1 MRKAKTALIVALLLV
16 SALPFVQKAE
26 ATLGEANVYIICLNN
41 VPTNDSW
48 VDDFQSVKDGAI
60 DACMLQGTHIQFSVP
75 RAHPKRSVDYP
86 PYYEATPYVV
96 TSWSQ
101 YASIITS
108 YSEVIVVNTHGQ
120 YLPVPSGY
128 TKEQWVDK
136 IADAMLN
143 RRLTWV
149 HVGGYTF
156 FRVWYQQTGTGEE
169 WGEQGFKQLMNH
181 INKGDVDL
189 SPYPYSEDERA
200 STLLGDQQIGLN
212 WYDRDGRPIT
222 GYAEATLG
230 KPLKIGDFKEYLI
243 LPIFE
248 YGEFWTGAAIAFAK
262 AGARYTDE
270 HGCGAYVHIGA
281 RYLYLSNGSALDAD
295 YGRGFIGTAA
305 ALWAES
311 MGFDA
316 KMDAKHD
323 GSFWGP
329 NSENAS
335 LVVQPSISGV
345 RRIGTDLSVTMTFAV
360 YGATQ
365 SHQDDVFR
373 FKDASFRIYEV
384 SGSEWSNVT
393 MRVDLGFSREG
404 YSDGLVLSG
413 LYDEGQAPYG
423 LAASSIMWILGAPT
437 LLAAHPVAA
446 PILWGIGGVKLLAG
460 WIEQGSTINYSGVG
474 DFDPYIDFKYLPAQ
488 NYTVS
493 DGKAY
498 REFMTLT
505 TVELLIPT
513 SGKSGWLILPLEY
526 NISALPSWYWW
537 DHPGWLDVNDTL
549 EIAIWFPG
557 AGQEDAGTEGD
568 AGDSHGAAT
577 EIDPG
582 SYHGYLGG
590 GDNNDWYQFH
600 ANSGET
606 ISVSMTPPSYVNFDL
621 ELYSPYNSDIP
632 KDESHNGAGAT
643 DSIEYTADC
652 SGSWRIK
659 INRVS
664 GSGVYSFDLNPAS
677 LYISASSGG
686 TTDPVPGTY
695 NYGYGSSVAVTA
707 TAYSGYHFVWWWLD
721 GGLKSGNQIT
731 VTMDSD
737 HTLYAYFL
745 PNGGGGGE
753 PCPTLFVWNGNDYV
767 DYGVIDIHNPSG
779 EDVVREVAVQME
791 DVGLNNHKATFRLRE
806 GWEGLNFSE
815 SVIDHVKLYAIN
827 EDGKLKLCP
836 LTRANHS
843 SLGNV
848 LPQLL
853 KSDDIRVQTLLLE
866 TIDLTFKVP
875 HKNVQNF
882 TFVIEG
888 CNMLKY

>member
-1 MRKAKTALIVALLLV
+1 MRKAKTALIVTLLLV
-16 SALPFVQKAE
+16 SALPFIQKAE

-41 VPTNDSW
+41 VPTDDSW

-75 RAHPKRSVDYP
+75 RAHPKRNVDYP

-96 TSWSQ
+96 TSWAQ
-101 YASIITS
+101 YKNIITS

-120 YLPVPSGY
+120 YLPVPSSY

-169 WGEQGFKQLMNH
+169 WGEQGFKHLMNH
-181 INKGDVDL
+181 TNKGDVDL
-189 SPYPYSEDERA
+189 SPFPYFEDERA
-200 STLLGDQQIGLN
+200 TTLLGDQQIGLN
-212 WYDRDGRPIT
+212 WYDGYGRSIT
-222 GYAEATLG
+222 VYAEATLG

-248 YGEFWTGAAIAFAK
+248 YGEFWTGAAIAFVK

-281 RYLYLSNGSALDAD
+281 RYLYRSNGSALNAD

-311 MGFDA
+311 MGFDG
-316 KMDAKHD
+316 KMDAKQD
-323 GSFWGP
+323 GSIWGP
-329 NSENAS
+329 YSENAS

-345 RRIGTDLSVTMTFAV
+345 RRSGTDLIVTMTFAI

-365 SHQDDVFR
+365 SHQDDVFY
-373 FKDASFRIYEV
+373 FEDALFFIDEV
-384 SGSEWSNVT
+384 SGSDWSDVT
-393 MRVDLGFSREG
+393 MRVDLGFSKEG
-404 YSDGLVLSG
+404 YGDGLVLSG

-423 LAASSIMWILGAPT
+423 SVASGIMWILGAPT

-446 PILWGIGGVKLLAG
+446 SILWGIKGVKLLAD
-460 WIEQGSTINYSGVG
+460 WIEQVCTEEYSGVG
-474 DFDPYIDFKYLPAQ
+474 PDFDPYIDFRYLPAQ

-493 DGKAY
+493 NGKAY
-498 REFMTLT
+498 WEFMTLT

-526 NISALPSWYWW
+526 QISALPSWYWW
-537 DHPGWLDVNDTL
+537 DHPGWLDVNDTI
-549 EIAIWFPG
+549 EIAIWFYG
-557 AGQEDAGTEGD
+557 AGQSDAGSKRD
-568 AGDSHGAAT
+568 ATNSNPVSVT
-577 EIDPG
+577 FPG

-590 GDNNDWYQFH
+590 GDNDDWYTFTME
-600 ANSGET
+600 SGKSIT
-606 ISVSMTPPSYVNFDL
+606 IQMNPPAFVDFNL
-621 ELYSPYNSDIP
+621 ELYRPNDNL
-632 KDESHNGAGAT
+632 KAESHQGAGTT
-643 DSIEYTADC
+643 DIIQCTTDC
-652 SGSWRIK
+652 GGTWKLRIYK
-659 INRVS
+659 VQ
-664 GSGVYSFDLNPAS
+664 GSGVYSLDLNFIVKS
-677 LYISASSGG
+677 IYISTSSGG
-686 TTDPVPGTY
+686 TTDPAPGTHTY
-695 NYGYGSSVAVTA
+695 SYGESVAVTA

-753 PCPTLFVWNGNDYV
+753 SCPTLFVWNGSGYV
-767 DYGVIDIHNPSG
+767 DYGIIDIHNPSG
-779 EDVVREVAVQME
+779 EDVVREVSVQSE
-791 DVGLNNHKATFRLRE
+791 DVSISNYKARFRLRE
-806 GWEGLNFSE
+806 GWEGLSYSE
-815 SVIDHVKLYAIN
+815 SVIDQVKLYAIGN
-827 EDGKLKLCP
+827 DGNRHLCP
-836 LTRANHS
+836 LISAEHS
-843 SLGNV
+843 RLGNV

-853 KSDDIRVQTLLLE
+853 LSDDYRAQMLLLE
-866 TIDLTFKVP
+866 TVDLTFVVP
-875 HKNVQNF
+875 WQNIQGF
-882 TFVIEG
+882 TFAIEG
-888 CNMLKY
+888 CNKWKM

>member
-1 MRKAKTALIVALLLV
+1 MRKAKTGLIVALLLV

-120 YLPVPSGY
+120 YLPVPSSYNKG
-128 TKEQWVDK
+128 QWVDK

-243 LPIFE
+243 LPIFD
-248 YGEFWTGAAIAFAK
+248 YGDFWTGAAIAFVK
-262 AGARYTDE
+262 AGARYTDG

-316 KMDAKHD
+316 KMDAKQW
-323 GSFWGP
+323 GSGGP
-329 NSENAS
+329 WSENAS

-345 RRIGTDLSVTMTFAV
+345 RETGTDLIVTMEFAV

-365 SHQDDVFR
+365 SHQDDVFY
-373 FKDASFRIYEV
+373 FKDALFFIDEV
-384 SGSEWSNVT
+384 SGSEWSDVT

-404 YSDGLVLSG
+404 YGDGLVLSG

-423 LAASSIMWILGAPT
+423 LATSSIMWILGAPT
-437 LLAAHPVAA
+437 LLAAHPLAA
-446 PILWGIGGVKLLAG
+446 PILWGIGGVKLLG
-460 WIEQGSTINYSGVG
+460 SWIEQSSTENYSGVG
-474 DFDPYIDFKYLPAQ
+474 DFASHIDFRYLPAQ

-526 NISALPSWYWW
+526 NISALPNWYGLE
-537 DHPGWLDVNDTL
+537 PGWLDVNDTL
-549 EIAIWFPG
+549 ELAIWLG
-557 AGQEDAGTEGD
+557 AGEGCQDDAGSTRD
-568 AGDSHGAAT
+568 ATNSNPVSVT
-577 EIDPG
+577 FPG

-590 GDNNDWYQFH
+590 GDNDDWYTFTME
-600 ANSGET
+600 SGKSIT
-606 ISVSMTPPSYVNFDL
+606 VQMTPPPFVDFDL
-621 ELYSPYNSDIP
+621 ELYSPNNTL
-632 KDESHNGAGAT
+632 KDESHQGAGTT
-643 DSIEYTADC
+643 DTIQYTTDC
-652 SGSWRIK
+652 GGTWKLRIYK
-659 INRVS
+659 VQ
-664 GSGVYSFDLNPAS
+664 GSGVYSLDLNFIIKS

-686 TTDPVPGTY
+686 TTDPDPGTHTY
-695 NYGYGSSVAVTA
+695 SYGSSVNVTA
-707 TAYSGYHFVWWWLD
+707 TAYSGYQFVWWWLD
-721 GGLKSGNQIT
+721 GGLKYGNQIT

-737 HTLYAYFL
+737 HTLYAYFTES
-745 PNGGGGGE
+745 GGGGGE
-753 PCPTLFVWNGNDYV
+753 PCPTLYAWNGNDYV

-779 EDVVREVAVQME
+779 EDVIREVFIAKQDLAVE
-791 DVGLNNHKATFRLRE
+791 DRKVKLRLQE

-815 SVIDHVKLYAIN
+815 SVIDQVKLYAIN
-827 EDGKLKLCP
+827 EDGKLKLCR
-836 LTRANHS
+836 LTSATHS
-843 SLGNV
+843 RLGDV
-848 LPQLL
+848 HEYLAS
-853 KSDDIRVQTLLLE
+853 SDDVKAQIFLLE
-866 TIDLTFKVP
+866 TMDLTFKVQEDSQGF
-875 HKNVQNF
+875 V
-882 TFVIEG
+882 FVIEG
-888 CNMLKY
+888 CNIIKY